1 MKRSYISVFLIVAI
15 VFSLVVSADFFTAPA
30 SASAPIQYTHDTL
43 GFSLT
48 LPADWQGLYT
58 VRTHSTI
65 QHARGVD
72 FYNTRNS
79 NAGFGGFLFGIIVSD
94 SSISHDAG
102 TLQFMGLRLLQRIDG
117 KYYYFRTPTDLQ
129 YSMTTPAL
137 RNEYS
142 RMSSALPN
150 ISRSFQGP
158 VTVILDGN
166 ELDFEVPPRL
176 IGGRAMV
183 PLRMIFEEMGA
194 NVDWNPNTETVTAT
208 KGDTTVVMRIGSTS
222 PTVNGEVV
230 SLDQPSIIVN
240 GRSLAPLR
248 FVAEAF
254 GGRVVW
260 DSETQRATITTPTPP
275 VPETPTPAAPD
286 TPAIPE
292 TPDTPDTPAE

>member
-1 MKRSYISVFLIVAI
+1 MKRKLFSVVLIIAV
-15 VFSLVVSADFFTAPA
+15 VFSLVVSADFFTVPA

-48 LPADWQGLYT
+48 LPANWQGLYT
-58 VRTHSTI
+58 IRTHDTI

-79 NAGFGGFLFGIIVSD
+79 DAGFGGFLFGVIVSD

-137 RNEYS
+137 RTEYT
-142 RMSSALPN
+142 RMSNDLPG

-158 VTVILDGN
+158 VTVVLDGN
-166 ELDFEVPPRL
+166 DLSFEVPPRL

-194 NVDWNPNTETVTAT
+194 TVDWNPSTETVTAT

-230 SLDQPSIIVN
+230 SLDQPGIIVN

-254 GGRVVW
+254 GGRVEW
-260 DSETQRATITTPTPP
+260 DAESMRATITSPAPATPP
-275 VPETPTPAAPD
+275 SDLPSE
-286 TPAIPE
+286 
-292 TPDTPDTPAE
+292 